1 MDRIGDDALDPR
13 DMAVA
18 GPRDAPPPGAPRP
31 DSPPK
36 VPLALA
42 LGVTGHRPDLIG
54 DQAQKIERR
63 LAGLFDDVRGAIDR
77 VAASDA
83 SLFAPAAPQI
93 HLVTPL
99 AEGADQLA
107 ATVALAKGC
116 AIEAVLPFPR
126 EAYEQDFAEGA
137 PRERFDALLASARS
151 VIELPGERVAPL
163 AAYLM
168 AGRATIAH
176 CDLLIAVWNGEVPRG
191 RGGTGAVV
199 EIALVEGTPILHLP
213 IDPAQPPRLLWSGFD
228 PHVCTTRE
236 NCHAAAVAYSRETLD
251 EVLGAILRPPHDPR
265 ERGYIRAYYGERERR
280 LHLRLEYPLLLA
292 LTGVSRFDR
301 TSLLATPMRDALA
314 SEWREYRAACEDR
327 HGVTTAIDPLQQAYC
342 WSDQLARRFAQ
353 TYRSGHIFNFLVG
366 AVAVL
371 TALAGLVV
379 PQGKLWLA
387 GAELA
392 MIVAVILNTHIG
404 VKHGWHR
411 RWLDYRQL
419 AERLRPMR
427 SLKLL
432 GVAAPRRDP
441 HARFGER
448 RWTEWYADG
457 MWRAMGCPNGQI
469 RDPKPLSAALSEQEL
484 APQIAYH
491 RHAAHVAETLD
502 HRLHLIGLTLF
513 AATVIGCLVLI
524 AGFFI
529 APGWVGDHAKLFVI
543 LSAGLPALGTAIF
556 GIRVQGD
563 FAGTAQRSLST
574 AARLEATAE
583 QARNIVDLPRAA
595 DLFEEAA
602 RAMLA
607 DLGEWQ
613 LAHQQRELVIPG

>member
-1 MDRIGDDALDPR
+1 MDRTGDDALDPR
-13 DMAVA
+13 DPASA
-18 GPRDAPPPGAPRP
+18 ARPDAPPSDAPPR
-31 DSPPK
+31 

-54 DQAQKIERR
+54 DQSEAIERR
-63 LAGLFDDVRGAIDR
+63 LALLFDDVRGAIDR

-83 SLFAPAAPQI
+83 PLFAPAAPRI

-99 AEGADQLA
+99 AEGADQIA
-107 ATVALAKGC
+107 ARVALGRGWP
-116 AIEAVLPFPR
+116 IEAVLPFPR
-126 EAYEQDFAEGA
+126 EAYGQDFAEGA
-137 PRERFDALLASARS
+137 PRDGFNALLASARS
-151 VIELPGERVAPL
+151 VLELPGERTAPL
-163 AAYLM
+163 AAYVM

-176 CDLLIAVWNGEVPRG
+176 CDLLVAIWDGQLPRG
-191 RGGTGAVV
+191 RGGTGEVV
-199 EIALVEGTPILHLP
+199 QIALLEGTPILHLP

-236 NCHAAAVAYSRETLD
+236 NCHAAAVAYSAEALD
-251 EVLGAILRPPHDPR
+251 AAIGAILRPPDDPR
-265 ERGYIRAYYGERERR
+265 ERAFIRAYYGERERR
-280 LHLRLEYPLLLA
+280 LHLRFEYPLLLA
-292 LTGVSRFDR
+292 LTGVSRFGR
-301 TSLLATPMRDALA
+301 TSLRAAPMRAALA
-314 SEWREYRAACEDR
+314 SEWQEFRAACDDG
-327 HGVTTAIDPLQQAYC
+327 HGVTTAIDPLQRAYC

-353 TYRSGHIFNFLVG
+353 TYRSGHVFNFLVG

-387 GAELA
+387 IAELA
-392 MIVAVILNTHIG
+392 MIAAVIMNTHVG

-441 HARFGER
+441 HARFHEQ
-448 RWTEWYADG
+448 RWTEWYAAG
-457 MWRAMGCPNGQI
+457 MWRAMGSPSGKI
-469 RDPKPLSAALSEQEL
+469 HDPARLSRTLTDQEL
-484 APQIAYH
+484 APQIEYH
-491 RHAAHVAETLD
+491 RHAAHLAETLD
-502 HRLHLIGLTLF
+502 HRLHLIGLALF

-524 AGFFI
+524 VGYFV
-529 APGWVGDHAKLFVI
+529 APDWVGERAKLFVI
-543 LSAGLPALGTAIF
+543 LSAGLPAVGTAIF

-574 AARLEATAE
+574 AARLEGTAAE
-583 QARNIVDLPRAA
+583 AQCIADLPRAA

>member
-1 MDRIGDDALDPR
+1 MDRTGDDALDPR
-13 DMAVA
+13 DPASA
-18 GPRDAPPPGAPRP
+18 ARPDAPPSDAPPR
-31 DSPPK
+31 

-54 DQAQKIERR
+54 DQSEAIERR
-63 LAGLFDDVRGAIDR
+63 LALLFDDVRGAIDR
-77 VAASDA
+77 VVASDA
-83 SLFAPAAPQI
+83 RLFAPAAPRI

-99 AEGADQLA
+99 AEGADQIA
-107 ATVALAKGC
+107 ARVALARGWP
-116 AIEAVLPFPR
+116 IEAVLPFPR
-126 EAYEQDFAEGA
+126 EAYGQDFAEGA
-137 PRERFDALLASARS
+137 PRDCFNALLASARS
-151 VIELPGERVAPL
+151 VLELPGERAAPL
-163 AAYLM
+163 AAYVM

-176 CDLLIAVWNGEVPRG
+176 CDLLVAIWDGQLPRG
-191 RGGTGAVV
+191 RGGTGEVV
-199 EIALVEGTPILHLP
+199 QIALLEGTPILHLP

-236 NCHAAAVAYSRETLD
+236 NCHAAAVAYSAEALD
-251 EVLGAILRPPHDPR
+251 AAIGAILRPPDDPR
-265 ERGYIRAYYGERERR
+265 ERAFIRAYYGERERR
-280 LHLRLEYPLLLA
+280 LHLRFEYPLLLA
-292 LTGVSRFDR
+292 LTGVSRFGR
-301 TSLLATPMRDALA
+301 TSLRAAPMRAALA
-314 SEWREYRAACEDR
+314 SEWQEFRAACDDG
-327 HGVTTAIDPLQQAYC
+327 HGVTTAIDPLQRAYC

-353 TYRSGHIFNFLVG
+353 TYRSGHVFNFLVG

-387 GAELA
+387 IAELA
-392 MIVAVILNTHIG
+392 MIAAVIMNTHVG

-441 HARFGER
+441 HARFHEQ
-448 RWTEWYADG
+448 RWTEWYAAG
-457 MWRAMGCPNGQI
+457 MWRAMGSPSGKI
-469 RDPKPLSAALSEQEL
+469 HDPARLSRTLTDQEL
-484 APQIAYH
+484 APQIEYH
-491 RHAAHVAETLD
+491 RHAAHLAETLD
-502 HRLHLIGLTLF
+502 HRLHLIGLALF

-524 AGFFI
+524 VGYFV
-529 APGWVGDHAKLFVI
+529 APDWVGERAKLFVI
-543 LSAGLPALGTAIF
+543 LSAGLPAVGTAIF

-574 AARLEATAE
+574 AARLEGTAAE
-583 QARNIVDLPRAA
+583 AQCIADLPRAA